1 VNGLADALKRRG
13 LGLRIG
19 GVLTPLFM
27 YADDVV
33 LLASTI
39 TELHAMN
46 RVASEYARLNRF
58 RHNGEKS
65 AVMLFN
71 ANAGLKRRALN
82 EQWGESRGEE
92 SVQITWRRASPE
104 L

>member
-1 VNGLADALKRRG
+1 MCIEV
-13 LGLRIG
+13 
-19 GVLTPLFM
+19 VLTSLLM

-39 TELHAMN
+39 SELHAMN
-46 RVASEYARLNRF
+46 RVASEYANLNRF

-71 ANAGLKRRALN
+71 ANAALKRRAHN
-82 EQWGESRGEE
+82 ERWTLSGEMVKVKDQYKYLGCRNGPKRGLE
-92 SVQITWRRASPE
+92 QIH
-104 L
+104 